1 MAHGPEVQDVQSANN
16 VITGQA
22 LGKNNL
28 PSRIS
33 FPLPHALLIA
43 CVSLSAPCAAAPL
56 NGHAL
61 LEDTKL
67 YFTAPVRW
75 DGNDWLYFGGTIVA
89 IGVAYQFD
97 DNVRAHFA
105 TSSSAALDGSDPN
118 SLRDAAPA
126 AAMLVGTW
134 AFAAILDD
142 RDGYEEGG
150 EMLEAAGL
158 TALSTTLLKFAAG
171 RMRPNE
177 TTQVDD
183 WFQGGDSF
191 PSMHVS
197 ATFAIGTVLAES
209 GGDEYR
215 WLRRA
220 LGYGLASATAYAR
233 IHDNVHWLS
242 DTVAGAAL
250 GIATAHFTMHR
261 GDARAHRS
269 AFMVVPANGGLLL
282 TYTHP
287 LH

>member
-1 MAHGPEVQDVQSANN
+1 MQLANN
-16 VITGQA
+16 VTTGPTP
-22 LGKNNL
+22 GKNIL
-28 PSRIS
+28 PSHIS
-33 FPLPHALLIA
+33 FTLPYALLIA
-43 CVSLSAPCAAAPL
+43 SISLSPPCTAGPL
-56 NGHAL
+56 NAHAL

-67 YFTAPVRW
+67 YFTAPARW
-75 DGNDWLYFGGTIVA
+75 DGSDWLYFGETIVA
-89 IGVAYQFD
+89 IGVAHEYD

-105 TSSSAALDGSDPN
+105 TGSSATLDGSDPN
-118 SLRDAAPA
+118 SLRDAVPA

-134 AFAAILDD
+134 AFAALLDD
-142 RDGYEEGG
+142 RAGYEEAG
-150 EMLEAAGL
+150 EMLEAAGFS
-158 TALSTTLLKFAAG
+158 AISTTLLKFAAG
-171 RMRPNE
+171 RKRPNE
-177 TTQVDD
+177 TTQVDE

-191 PSMHVS
+191 PSLHVS

-250 GIATAHFTMHR
+250 GIATAHFTMNR

-269 AFMVVPANGGLLL
+269 AFMVVPANGGLML
-282 TYTHP
+282 TYTRP

>member
-1 MAHGPEVQDVQSANN
+1 VQCANN
-16 VITGQA
+16 VTTGPTP
-22 LGKNNL
+22 GKSIL
-28 PSRIS
+28 TSRIS
-33 FPLPHALLIA
+33 FPLPYALLIA
-43 CVSLSAPCAAAPL
+43 GISLSPPCTAGPL

-67 YFTAPVRW
+67 YFTAPARW
-75 DGNDWLYFGGTIVA
+75 DRSDWLYFGETIVA
-89 IGVAYQFD
+89 IGLAHEYD

-105 TSSSAALDGSDPN
+105 TDSSATLDGSDPN
-118 SLRDAAPA
+118 SLRDAVPA

-134 AFAAILDD
+134 TFAALLDD
-142 RDGYEEGG
+142 RDGYEEAG
-150 EMLEAAGL
+150 EMLEAAGFS
-158 TALSTTLLKFAAG
+158 AISTTLLKFAAG
-171 RMRPNE
+171 RKRPNE
-177 TTQVDD
+177 TTQVDE

-191 PSMHVS
+191 PSLHVS

-250 GIATAHFTMHR
+250 GIATAHFTMNR
-261 GDARAHRS
+261 GEARAHRS
-269 AFMVVPANGGLLL
+269 AFMVVPANGGLML
-282 TYTHP
+282 TYTRP

>member
-1 MAHGPEVQDVQSANN
+1 VQCANN
-16 VITGQA
+16 VTTGPTP
-22 LGKNNL
+22 GKSIL
-28 PSRIS
+28 PSPIS
-33 FPLPHALLIA
+33 FPLQYALLIA
-43 CVSLSAPCAAAPL
+43 SISLSPPCTAGPL

-67 YFTAPVRW
+67 YFTAPARW
-75 DGNDWLYFGGTIVA
+75 DRSDWLYFGETILA
-89 IGVAYQFD
+89 IGLAHEYD

-105 TSSSAALDGSDPN
+105 TDSSATLDGSDPN
-118 SLRDAAPA
+118 SLRDAVPA

-134 AFAAILDD
+134 TFAALLDD
-142 RDGYEEGG
+142 RDGYEEAG
-150 EMLEAAGL
+150 EMLEAAGFS
-158 TALSTTLLKFAAG
+158 AISTTLLKFAAG
-171 RMRPNE
+171 RKRPNE
-177 TTQVDD
+177 TTQVDE

-191 PSMHVS
+191 PSLHVS

-250 GIATAHFTMHR
+250 GIATAHFTMNR
-261 GDARAHRS
+261 GEARAHRS
-269 AFMVVPANGGLLL
+269 ALMVVPANGGLML

>member
-1 MAHGPEVQDVQSANN
+1 M
-16 VITGQA
+16 
-22 LGKNNL
+22 
-28 PSRIS
+28 
-33 FPLPHALLIA
+33 
-43 CVSLSAPCAAAPL
+43 

-67 YFTAPVRW
+67 YFTAPARW
-75 DGNDWLYFGGTIVA
+75 DKNDWLYFGETIVA
-89 IGVAYQFD
+89 IGVAHEYD

-105 TSSSAALDGSDPN
+105 SGSNATLDGSDPN

-126 AAMLVGTW
+126 AAMVVGTW
-134 AFAAILDD
+134 AFAALFDD
-142 RDGYEEGG
+142 RDGYEEGR
-150 EMLEAAGL
+150 EMLEAAGFS
-158 TALSTTLLKFAAG
+158 AISTTLLKFASG
-171 RMRPNE
+171 RKRPNE
-177 TTQVDD
+177 TTQVDE

-191 PSMHVS
+191 PSLHVS

-261 GDARAHRS
+261 GEARAPRS
-269 AFMVVPANGGLLL
+269 AFMVVPVNGGLML
-282 TYTHP
+282 TYTRP